1 MLNLTNSLFIK
12 YINPDESS
20 GPDICVY
27 MCIYVLII
35 PGLVEVRSVGSLTMS
50 PVDQRAIVSNIVK
63 TQDDP
68 PGTWSPSVLA
78 GPVPPVAQWQDR
90 WWPGQ
95 CHTCGR
101 AGSPWPT
108 SRPGCHSGE
117 LNAGTLQAGAVSL
130 SLVC

>member
-1 MLNLTNSLFIK
+1 MSQVVQR
-12 YINPDESS
+12 YVC
-20 GPDICVY
+20 ICV
-27 MCIYVLII
+27 YVLII

-101 AGSPWPT
+101 AGSPC
-108 SRPGCHSGE
+108 RPPA
-117 LNAGTLQAGAVSL
+117 AGRAATVES
-130 SLVC
+130 

>member
-1 MLNLTNSLFIK
+1 MTQMVQR
-12 YINPDESS
+12 Y
-20 GPDICVY
+20 V
-27 MCIYVLII
+27 CIYVLII

-101 AGSPWPT
+101 AGSPCRRQRDNDHVAF
-108 SRPGCHSGE
+108 SCRPRS
-117 LNAGTLQAGAVSL
+117 Q
-130 SLVC
+130 